1 MTDLSFIEQ
10 LLKAKKIRL
19 AGPLIQ
25 DHVET
30 DRFVAFIFASSNDDK
45 KKGPSQLTLSAISAA
60 AERQGIQLGF
70 VLIDKKSEEFDG
82 SIKTLLFTKF
92 QNIIRNSF
100 TVVNYKR
107 ASVWVEPKKRIDP
120 EMMEEIRKFLR
131 EFFTLLDIDDVSVFF
146 THDEDIPTPTVIL
159 RSLRIIAPC
168 SAASL
173 SRSLEEKCYK
183 VPNEVW
189 MAHALDRLRKAGSV
203 VRKANGQFFLSLE
216 GLRRLGTEKSRASP
230 DIKRALALGKK
241 DS

>member
-10 LLKAKKIRL
+10 LLTDKRIPL
-19 AGPLIQ
+19 AGPVMQ

-30 DRFVAFIFASSNDDK
+30 DRFVAFIFASPSDDQ
-45 KKGPSQLTLSAISAA
+45 KKGPSQLTLSGISAA
-60 AERQGIQLGF
+60 AERRGIHLSF

-82 SIKTLLFTKF
+82 SIKALLFTRF
-92 QNIIRNSF
+92 QNLIRNSF
-100 TVVNYKR
+100 TVVNNKH
-107 ASVWVEPKKRIDP
+107 ASIWVEPKKRIDP
-120 EMMEEIRKFLR
+120 KMIEEIQKFLR
-131 EFFTLLDIDDVSVFF
+131 EFFMLFDIDHVSVFF
-146 THDEDIPTPTVIL
+146 TQDEDIPTPTVIL

-168 SAASL
+168 SVASL
-173 SRSLEEKCYK
+173 SRSLEEKRYI

-216 GLRRLGTEKSRASP
+216 GLRRLGTEKSRVSP
-230 DIKRALALGKK
+230 DVKRALALGKK